1 MPSRMS
7 QHKLPGHA
15 IECGWFLL
23 DYARSVGD
31 DSLQALALQIIDWSF
46 DAGWDPVHGGIF
58 YFLDAKGYSPG
69 PFLWLGA
76 RVRVRVRAYVW
87 MCSDCVC
94 VCVCE
99 CALCMCMCMC
109 MCM

>member
-1 MPSRMS
+1 MCSPLVTSMIADLCLELGHPSRDFAGPPRTVP
-7 QHKLPGHA
+7 LPVLHAMHPAHAVHFSGHA

-58 YFLDAKGYSPG
+58 YFLDAKGFSPG
-69 PFLWLGA
+69 AVL
-76 RVRVRVRAYVW
+76 
-87 MCSDCVC
+87 
-94 VCVCE
+94 
-99 CALCMCMCMC
+99 
-109 MCM
+109 